1 MFVNN
6 LLFHKRDLT
15 LVTPEDTI
23 KKALDVINEKNF
35 LSVPVADKNKFY
47 GMISKAMI
55 YTFYY
60 EKSVDKQFLLSDFKV
75 QDIMRKD
82 VPEIDPL
89 EQAEEAA
96 HFLEIYNVP
105 FVAVVDKYGDFKG
118 IVTHHAIFHQFTELF
133 GINKGKRLS
142 VIAYDIPGQVSKLSR
157 IVAENDG
164 DIISFVVIDPRTVTD
179 VREIVMRIRTDNFD
193 NIVQKVKE
201 AGFNIQ

>member
-6 LLFHKRDLT
+6 LLFHKKDLT

-35 LSVPVADKNKFY
+35 LSVPVAEKNKFY

-89 EQAEEAA
+89 AQAEEAA

-105 FVAVVDKYGDFKG
+105 FVAVIDKYGDFKG

-133 GINKGKRLS
+133 GIDKGKRIS

-164 DIISFVVIDPRTVTD
+164 DIISFVVVDPRTVTD
-179 VREIVMRIRTDNFD
+179 VREIVMRVKTDNFD
-193 NIVQKVKE
+193 NIVQKVKD